1 MDCWTLLELPDDAD
15 ERSIKR
21 SYAKRLK
28 TTRPD
33 EDAEGFQ
40 RLREAY
46 ERALQLAR
54 WREEETD
61 DCSPEPVA
69 SALPADNLQAWSG
82 LVEMSPSLAPM
93 PTVAVAPPPAQ
104 ALLKGLTLE
113 NLPQRWPEAQA
124 HQCAQDF
131 QNLLLEHCCNHPEQ
145 RAPLVEWAVQHL
157 EWLTPWQSLSMS
169 DAQQRSLVNALLE
182 HYRQTLKE
190 RLQANQERAFLAQLT
205 HYSEQLW
212 LQIFDHRLQWQ
223 STVLMLLNEQQWSV
237 PLFERVCQAF
247 GWDEQRGA
255 IPEPAWVWQHLVQRC
270 QQETFYQELQNKLQ
284 QEHSWAPEVLAA
296 QLLAKPL
303 SPRQQRNL
311 TRGFTQNEWQACQ
324 ELAQTLTWRF
334 PQLIERLPQR
344 DVFYWQKFMPQ
355 PSTTGETWVRAW
367 AGIGLAFTLFFIQER
382 QAPPLLAAI
391 MAALCG
397 WLAAVLGL
405 LALSAWNALALRL
418 LDLDLW
424 LSERLIPKQLH
435 RPPYRRLLR
444 HGVPFL
450 ALLALFASLLGVL
463 GMLTYLGFSLI
474 GALHHKRIGHMS
486 EAFRLKHPWLS
497 VLHWSNFSPWQPVF
511 LLLMVAVIR
520 ACQVF
525 YPAFPLTRLIPG

>member
-54 WREEETD
+54 WREDETD
-61 DCSPEPVA
+61 DGCAEPVA
-69 SALPADNLQAWSG
+69 AALPGDNLQAWSG
-82 LVEMSPSLAPM
+82 LVEMSPPLASM
-93 PTVAVAPPPAQ
+93 PAAAVAPTPAQ

-124 HQCAQDF
+124 RECAQDF
-131 QNLLLEHCCNHPEQ
+131 QNLLLEHCCKHPEQ
-145 RAPLVEWAVQHL
+145 RAPLVDWAVRHL
-157 EWLTPWQSLSMS
+157 DWLTPWQSLSMS
-169 DAQQRSLVNALLE
+169 ETQQRSLVDALLSY
-182 HYRQTLKE
+182 YRQALE
-190 RLQANQERAFLAQLT
+190 EQLQANQERAFLAQLT
-205 HYSEQLW
+205 QYSERPW

-223 STVLMLLNEQQWSV
+223 STVLILLNEQQWSV
-237 PLFERVCQAF
+237 PLFERVCQVF

-255 IPEPAWVWQHLVQRC
+255 IPEPAWIWQQLVQRC
-270 QQETFYQELQNKLQ
+270 EQEAFYQDLQHKLQ

-334 PQLIERLPQR
+334 PQLIERLPQS

-367 AGIGLAFTLFFIQER
+367 LGIALALTLFFIQER
-382 QAPPLLAAI
+382 HDPPLHAAILAA
-391 MAALCG
+391 LGG

-405 LALSAWNALALRL
+405 LALTAWNALALRM

-424 LSERLIPKQLH
+424 LSERLIPKSLH

-444 HGVPFL
+444 HGIPFL
-450 ALLALFASLLGVL
+450 ALLALFASLLGLL
-463 GMLTYLGFSLI
+463 GMLTYLGFTLI
-474 GALHHKRIGHMS
+474 GVLHHKRIGQVS

-497 VLHWSNFSPWQPVF
+497 VLHWSHFSPWQPVF
-511 LLLMVAVIR
+511 LLLMVGVIH

-525 YPAFPLTRLIPG
+525 YPAFPLTRLLPG

>member
-1 MDCWTLLELPDDAD
+1 MDCWSLLELPEDAD

-21 SYAKRLK
+21 SYARQLK
-28 TTRPD
+28 ITRPD

-46 ERALQLAR
+46 EQALQLAR
-54 WREEETD
+54 WREDEAAD
-61 DCSPEPVA
+61 GCPEPVA
-69 SALPADNLQAWSG
+69 VALPGDNLQTWSG
-82 LVEMSPSLAPM
+82 LVEMSQPLVPQ
-93 PTVAVAPPPAQ
+93 PTAAVAPTPAQ

-113 NLPQRWPEAQA
+113 NLPQRWTQAQA
-124 HQCAQDF
+124 QRCAQDF
-131 QNLLLEHCCNHPEQ
+131 QNLLLEHCCSHPQ
-145 RAPLVEWAVQHL
+145 QHAPLVEWAVQHL

-169 DAQQRSLVNALLE
+169 DAQQCSLVDALLD
-182 HYRQTLKE
+182 HYRQTLE
-190 RLQANQERAFLAQLT
+190 EPLQANQERAFLAQLT

-255 IPEPAWVWQHLVQRC
+255 IPEPAWIWHQLVQRC
-270 QQETFYQELQNKLQ
+270 QQETFYKDLQNKLQ

-324 ELAQTLTWRF
+324 QLAQTLAWRF
-334 PQLIERLPQR
+334 PQLIERLPQS

-367 AGIGLAFTLFFIQER
+367 AGIALAFTLFFIQER
-382 QAPPLLAAI
+382 HDPPVLAAI

-397 WLAAVLGL
+397 WLVAVLGL
-405 LALSAWNALALRL
+405 SALCAWNAVALRF

-424 LSERLIPKQLH
+424 LSERLLPKQLH

-444 HGVPFL
+444 HGMPFL
-450 ALLALFASLLGVL
+450 ALLALFASLLGLL
-463 GMLTYLGFSLI
+463 GMLTYLGFTLI
-474 GALHHKRIGHMS
+474 GVLHHKRIGHVS

-497 VLHWSNFSPWQPVF
+497 VLHWSHFSPWQPVF
-511 LLLMVAVIR
+511 LVLMVAVIR